1 MLTVCWSVKGGV
13 GTSVVAA
20 AVAICE
26 AAQAGSCLL
35 VDLAGDQAAV
45 LGVPEPDGAGV
56 ADWLGAGPDVPVDA
70 LSRLEVAVGRGLSLL
85 PRGRGPLDADRLRVL
100 VGVLAAGRRPVVVD
114 AGVPDGDDD
123 PRWSLVAAA
132 DRPVL
137 VLRACY
143 LALRR
148 VRPVAPGTEV
158 VLIDEP
164 GRALGADDVAAVCGV
179 PVTTRIPWDPP
190 VARAVDAGLLARRL
204 PRALRA
210 LEPA

>member
-20 AVAICE
+20 ALAIGG
-26 AAQAGSCLL
+26 AAGTGSCLL

-56 ADWLGAGPDVPVDA
+56 ADWLGAGPDVPFDA

-85 PRGRGPLDADRLRVL
+85 PRGRGPLEGDRLRVL
-100 VGVLAAGRRPVVVD
+100 VGLLASGRRPVVVD
-114 AGVPDGDDD
+114 AGVLDGDDD
-123 PRWSLVAAA
+123 PRRSLLASA

-204 PRALRA
+204 PRVLRA